1 MKYPTEKSKKYPG
14 LEQLSTAELEDLLR
28 RDFATSED
36 DDASM
41 ALITEIMEVI
51 QDREAQQELPVDE
64 DTAWEM
70 FLERNIRNAVT
81 SNEEVPDMDKTQ
93 KTGNKKE
100 NKFHRKKWRWAA
112 SVAAVI
118 CLATCLFA
126 PSAMAKDAVR
136 SFVQWSAHTF
146 SISLG
151 EVSPFYLDS
160 ATYDQMKQKTEE
172 LTELPVLPT
181 AYPKGAEL
189 IQIEEC
195 SGFNDETRYFIFSSS
210 QGGFSINVT
219 VYDSLAQAGTSIYE
233 KNNGP
238 VEKYYSHNI
247 CHYIAKNIDTY
258 IAVWFNGNVECF
270 IQGNLSEDDIKMMI
284 DSIYE

>member
-1 MKYPTEKSKKYPG
+1 MKYPTEKTRKYPG
-14 LEQLSTAELEDLLR
+14 LEQLSTEELEDLLR

-36 DDASM
+36 DDAST

-51 QDREAQQELPVDE
+51 KTREAQQELPVDE

-70 FLERNIRNAVT
+70 FLKRNI
-81 SNEEVPDMDKTQ
+81 SNLGISNDEVPNMDKRPRKRDKNQ
-93 KTGNKKE
+93 S
-100 NKFHRKKWRWAA
+100 KFHRKTWRWAT
-112 SVAAVI
+112 SLAAAL
-118 CLATCLFA
+118 CLAVCLFA
-126 PSAMAKDAVR
+126 PSAMAKDVMK

-160 ATYDQMKQKTEE
+160 ATYDQMKQKTKE

-189 IQIEEC
+189 IQIDEDV
-195 SGFNDETRYFIFSSS
+195 GFHDKTKYFIFSSS
-210 QGGFSINVT
+210 QGGFSISVT
-219 VYDSLAQAGTSIYE
+219 AYDSLAQAGTSIYE
-233 KNNGP
+233 KSSGP
-238 VEKYYSHNI
+238 VEKYYAHNI
-247 CHYIAKNIDTY
+247 CHYIAKNMDTQ

-270 IQGNLSEDDIKMMI
+270 IQGNLSEEDIKMMI
-284 DSIYE
+284 NSIYE

>member
-1 MKYPTEKSKKYPG
+1 MCYFGDRDVTEKSKNYPG

-28 RDFATSED
+28 RDFAASGD

-93 KTGNKKE
+93 
-100 NKFHRKKWRWAA
+100 
-112 SVAAVI
+112 
-118 CLATCLFA
+118 
-126 PSAMAKDAVR
+126 
-136 SFVQWSAHTF
+136 
-146 SISLG
+146 
-151 EVSPFYLDS
+151 
-160 ATYDQMKQKTEE
+160 
-172 LTELPVLPT
+172 
-181 AYPKGAEL
+181 
-189 IQIEEC
+189 
-195 SGFNDETRYFIFSSS
+195 
-210 QGGFSINVT
+210 
-219 VYDSLAQAGTSIYE
+219 
-233 KNNGP
+233 
-238 VEKYYSHNI
+238 NI

-258 IAVWFNGNVECF
+258 NAVWLNGNVECF

>member
-1 MKYPTEKSKKYPG
+1 MK
-14 LEQLSTAELEDLLR
+14 R
-28 RDFATSED
+28 
-36 DDASM
+36 
-41 ALITEIMEVI
+41 
-51 QDREAQQELPVDE
+51 
-64 DTAWEM
+64 
-70 FLERNIRNAVT
+70 
-81 SNEEVPDMDKTQ
+81 
-93 KTGNKKE
+93 
-100 NKFHRKKWRWAA
+100 
-112 SVAAVI
+112 
-118 CLATCLFA
+118 
-126 PSAMAKDAVR
+126 
-136 SFVQWSAHTF
+136 
-146 SISLG
+146 
-151 EVSPFYLDS
+151 
-160 ATYDQMKQKTEE
+160 KTEE

-270 IQGNLSEDDIKMMI
+270 IQGSLSENDIKMMI

>member
-28 RDFATSED
+28 RDFAASGD

-160 ATYDQMKQKTEE
+160 ATYDQMKRKTEE

-189 IQIEEC
+189 IQIDEC

-210 QGGFSINVT
+210 LSYSSKYASNA
-219 VYDSLAQAGTSIYE
+219 SLACLKSSFTVMFLSI
-233 KNNGP
+233 
-238 VEKYYSHNI
+238 
-247 CHYIAKNIDTY
+247 
-258 IAVWFNGNVECF
+258 F
-270 IQGNLSEDDIKMMI
+270 
-284 DSIYE
+284 

>member
-1 MKYPTEKSKKYPG
+1 
-14 LEQLSTAELEDLLR
+14 
-28 RDFATSED
+28 
-36 DDASM
+36 M

-51 QDREAQQELPVDE
+51 QAREAQQELPVDE

-126 PSAMAKDAVR
+126 PSVMAKDAVR

-146 SISLG
+146 SISL
-151 EVSPFYLDS
+151 
-160 ATYDQMKQKTEE
+160 
-172 LTELPVLPT
+172 
-181 AYPKGAEL
+181 
-189 IQIEEC
+189 
-195 SGFNDETRYFIFSSS
+195 DETRYFIFSSS

-219 VYDSLAQAGTSIYE
+219 VYESLAQAGTRIYE
-233 KNNGP
+233 KSAGP
-238 VEKYYSHNI
+238 VEEYYTHNI

-258 IAVWFNGNVECF
+258 IAVWLNGNVECF